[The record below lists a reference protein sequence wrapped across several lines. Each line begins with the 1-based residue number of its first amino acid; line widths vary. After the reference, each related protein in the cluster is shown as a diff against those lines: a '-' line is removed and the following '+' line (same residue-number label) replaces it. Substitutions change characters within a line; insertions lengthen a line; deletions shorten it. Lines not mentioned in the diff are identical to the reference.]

1 MKLIDYIEQIFNEHA
16 EQTGEKRS
24 RIIINTGID
33 PAQYRA
39 YQKANRLLSDDM
51 LQRIAHT
58 YPQATTLEEL
68 RARKALEQ
76 YGATV
81 IVAASKIAKKE
92 AKSYQEVN

>member
-1 MKLIDYIEQIFNEHA
+1 MKLIDYIEQIFDEHA
-16 EQTGEKRS
+16 NQTGEKRS

-51 LQRIAHT
+51 LQRIAKT

-68 RARKALEQ
+68 RARKALDQ
-76 YGATV
+76 YGSKV
-81 IVAASKIAKKE
+81 IALAHKIAKKE
-92 AKSYQEVN
+92 AQSYAGVH